1 MTIRR
6 LIPADTDRMVHL
18 IMLHYAQMREHQARA
33 ILEDP
38 GHPFVLFGDP
48 DVPTLCKLQHYAP
61 FMSPAPDVTTA
72 KATHVSNLYPMSV
85 EALISLGILTE
96 DQVSPATLLLF
107 LDQSIAPLLAES
119 LGQLNDW
126 SRAGAAGTERR
137 AVSGRR
143 VWALLP
149 ERNRAA
155 FGDHLHEYAERR
167 GPGGSRV
174 EARVAMA
181 VIKPTWQAIWSVPT

>member
-1 MTIRR
+1 MTLRR
-6 LIPADTDRMVHL
+6 LTAADADRMVRL

-143 VWALLP
+143 VWAHLPPLLANTMKARYFP
-149 ERNRAA
+149 NATVRPSGIIFMNTLNGAA
-155 FGDHLHEYAERR
+155 QA
-167 GPGGSRV
+167 
-174 EARVAMA
+174 VAGLRPA
-181 VIKPTWQAIWSVPT
+181 